1 MSKKSLISL
10 SNTESKH
17 LIVTV
22 LVLTL
27 VFGFNDKRATFEYL
41 PWFSNFIQIFVL
53 ATITILTHELAHKLA
68 ARYFNVECE
77 HRVWSIH
84 KYWFSKATSIE
95 RIKFFGKHIKSFPLG
110 IFIAIFLM
118 LISYGKLFFSA
129 VSTFVI
135 NETTE
140 RRAGRWRQSVTEY
153 QVAIIAIA
161 GIFANLILLFIFNIL
176 GIQEGV
182 LINSWFI
189 LFNLLP
195 ISTLTGAKIFYNSIP
210 IYIFIVLFS
219 ILCIL
224 LVPFLSMF
232 LTIILAT
239 ITAVF
244 FSILYLRKYS
254 GYGP

>member
-1 MSKKSLISL
+1 MNKKSLISL

-17 LIVTV
+17 LAVTV

-27 VFGFNDKRATFEYL
+27 IFSFNDKRAIFEYL
-41 PWFSNFIQIFVL
+41 PWFSNFLQIFVFV
-53 ATITILTHELAHKLA
+53 TITILTHELAHKLA
-68 ARYFNVECE
+68 ARYCNVESE
-77 HRVWSIH
+77 HRVWFIH
-84 KYWFSKATSIE
+84 KYWFSKVASIE
-95 RIKFFGKHIKSFPLG
+95 RINFFGKQINSFPLG

-118 LISYGKLFFSA
+118 LISYGKLYFTA
-129 VSTFVI
+129 ISTFII
-135 NETTE
+135 NEAAG
-140 RRAGRWRQSVTEY
+140 RKAGRWRQSVTEY
-153 QVAIIAIA
+153 QIAMIAIA

-195 ISTLTGAKIFYNSIP
+195 ISTLTGAKIFYTSVP
-210 IYIFIVLFS
+210 IYTFITLFS

-224 LVPFLSMF
+224 LMPFLSISF
-232 LTIILAT
+232 TIILAA
-239 ITAVF
+239 IASLF